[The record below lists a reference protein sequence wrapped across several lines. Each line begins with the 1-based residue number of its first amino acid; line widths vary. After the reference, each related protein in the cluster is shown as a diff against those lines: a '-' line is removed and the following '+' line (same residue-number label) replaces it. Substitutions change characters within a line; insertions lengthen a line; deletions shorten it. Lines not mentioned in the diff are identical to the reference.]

1 MSCNNTTNIFLL
13 GLASSMATDIRT
25 SNINQQQLMTF
36 AYTFSVTLMVT
47 FGIISNII
55 SIDTFRR
62 IEIRSKTVGI
72 YLLIYSCCSL
82 FGLLVL
88 EGRLFQLINSISY
101 IPFFFICCI
110 ISGLAS
116 IFTRICLWL
125 NGFVALQRSLHSFEP
140 NYLLNKIR
148 SRSMALKTIFILI
161 ICIFLMHIHELI
173 SRVTLPD
180 PVAPGK
186 FVCQIKYS
194 HELLILNQIFAFSHL
209 SIPFLLHIISIS
221 LIITTISRRRAVLH
235 QTTYWQQLIKQFHT
249 HRYLFLLPMLAMVI
263 CFFFDYLNQIIFLRH
278 VHYLNW

>member
-1 MSCNNTTNIFLL
+1 MSCNNSTNIFLL

-25 SNINQQQLMTF
+25 SNINQQKLMTF

-47 FGIISNII
+47 FGLISNII
-55 SIDTFRR
+55 SIDIFRK
-62 IEIRSKTVGI
+62 IEIRSTTVGM

-82 FGLLVL
+82 FGLIVL
-88 EGRLFQLINSISY
+88 ECRLFQLINSLTY

-125 NGFVALQRSLHSFEP
+125 NGFVALQRSLHSFES
-140 NYLLNKIR
+140 NRLLNKIR
-148 SRSMALKTIFILI
+148 SRSMAPKQIFILI

-194 HELLILNQIFAFSHL
+194 TELLILNEVFVFCHL

-221 LIITTISRRRAVLH
+221 LIIATISRRRAILH
-235 QTTYWQQLIKQFHT
+235 QTTYWQQTIKQFHT
-249 HRYLFLLPMLAMVI
+249 HSHLFLSPMLTMVI
-263 CFFFDYLNQIIFLRH
+263 YFIYYLNQIKFFFL
-278 VHYLNW
+278 LF